1 MLPDNL
7 KIKDFTLIK
16 ILGTGSFSVV
26 YLARYNDNG
35 LLYALKKIH
44 KTKYGETVKREVEI
58 MQRLKHPFIVNVEGF
73 FETKNH
79 FFIVSEYI
87 DGIELF
93 YFLKNVKKENPYI
106 FTKNNYQLTK
116 LIISQII
123 LALEFMHNNDFV
135 HLDIKPEN
143 ILINKFGYIKIV
155 DLGFARRL
163 NKNIKN
169 EYHILYRNDKI
180 EGTIEY
186 LSPEMLRKYY
196 GKCSDIWALGIL
208 LIELS
213 HDKPIFYNM
222 NKDVILKTIQKCE
235 IKNIIPNNLSIVLRD
250 LLENIFKYPKKRFT
264 VINIKTHKFFKNH
277 DWVNILMRKDK
288 ISNVELPLIY
298 KSESDNDNDIK
309 EEYLF
314 NKLN

>member
-1 MLPDNL
+1 
-7 KIKDFTLIK
+7 
-16 ILGTGSFSVV
+16 
-26 YLARYNDNG
+26 
-35 LLYALKKIH
+35 
-44 KTKYGETVKREVEI
+44 
-58 MQRLKHPFIVNVEGF
+58 MQRLKHPFLVNVEGF
-73 FETKNH
+73 FETNNH

-87 DGIELF
+87 DGMELF
-93 YFLKNVKKENPYI
+93 YFLKKIKKENSYI
-106 FTKNNYQLTK
+106 FTKNSYQLTK

-143 ILINKFGYIKIV
+143 ILINKLGYIKIV

-163 NKNIKN
+163 NKHIKN
-169 EYHILYRNDKI
+169 EYHILYRTDKI

-186 LSPEMLRKYY
+186 LSPEMLKKYY

-213 HDKPIFYNM
+213 HDKPIFCNM
-222 NKDVILKTIQKCE
+222 NKDVILDTIRKCKLND
-235 IKNIIPNNLSIVLRD
+235 IIPVNLPLILKDLLKNIF
-250 LLENIFKYPKKRFT
+250 LLPKKRYT
-264 VINIKTHKFFKNH
+264 IMNIKSHKFFKNN
-277 DWVNILMRKDK
+277 DWVNILMRKER
-288 ISNVELPLIY
+288 ISNINLPIIY
-298 KSESDNDNDIK
+298 NDENCETDVK